1 MSEDFHRYTLELDA
15 RIYAQHERR
24 EREREHAAQARVVE
38 LARAAAAKQTA
49 AELERAR
56 REAP

>member
-1 MSEDFHRYTLELDA
+1 VSEDFHRYALELDA
-15 RIYAQHERR
+15 MIYAQHERR
-24 EREREHAAQARVVE
+24 ERELERASQARVVD